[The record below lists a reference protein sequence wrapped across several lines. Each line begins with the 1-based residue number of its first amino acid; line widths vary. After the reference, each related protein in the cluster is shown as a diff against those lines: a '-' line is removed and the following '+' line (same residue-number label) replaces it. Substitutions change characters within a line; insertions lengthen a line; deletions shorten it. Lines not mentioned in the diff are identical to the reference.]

1 MSALI
6 ENDRK
11 CDANTK
17 TSKTKTS
24 PCEHLQ
30 NDGRLQSGDELRGT
44 VSKITLSKLNAAD
57 SETWILFVGFFFI
70 YFVSS
75 MDFTRLFLSSGNR
88 FYLVFRSAGDTARLV
103 RRRPAEG
110 KSEKT
115 QSGSQMR
122 EQLIG
127 RRTVRYTQRGCLRST
142 RTYCKPHRRTLRG
155 TARCVYA
162 EHGGKY
168 YLSVIEDSAQQ
179 MHRSTRTRTHT
190 LHGVLQ
196 QRY

>member
-1 MSALI
+1 MNFHCKL
-6 ENDRK
+6 RK
-11 CDANTK
+11 
-17 TSKTKTS
+17 
-24 PCEHLQ
+24 
-30 NDGRLQSGDELRGT
+30 
-44 VSKITLSKLNAAD
+44 VS
-57 SETWILFVGFFFI
+57 LFVYSFFFFFFFI